1 MPTLGNQKSWGIC
14 LYRLYLSLKILI
26 LIEGLIIIKIF
37 RVYKNIAGLV
47 FC

>member
-14 LYRLYLSLKILI
+14 LYRLHLSLKILI
-26 LIEGLIIIKIF
+26 LIEGLIIKIF